1 MKFTTFG
8 KYQLIVWWWTI
19 NLHLLDD
26 LILVFIAAVLLRQ
39 AVIWTRV
46 DYRSSITST
55 PTNQLPQSPH
65 ACVENFVVLW
75 TDLESVVKQIVYWY
89 IFIERKDESFYWISN
104 PYSRSFY

>member
-46 DYRSSITST
+46 DYRSSITSK
-55 PTNQLPQSPH
+55 PTN
-65 ACVENFVVLW
+65 
-75 TDLESVVKQIVYWY
+75 
-89 IFIERKDESFYWISN
+89 
-104 PYSRSFY
+104 